1 MLRTCLVFVF
11 CCVISG
17 LSGVFA
23 DDFFVDAVNGS
34 DETGDGSEQNPWKRL
49 QFAFDSI
56 EGTPEN
62 PHMIYLFP
70 GRYDETLNGEFRVF
84 SDSYESVCGLDRD
97 NVFLFNLRI
106 EHEGSVTVK
115 DATVRFIDIEYGQNN
130 LVSNCVFNGGISPSL
145 YVVNSGYAQVESC
158 TFTGTGKIKCTF
170 EGHLFI
176 RNCVYAGNFEPIETD
191 SSSELVSTTATS
203 KTAGPGRET
212 YPAAVI
218 RGLWFRVRWIS
229 GFVRGRSVSM
239 PVIHRIP
246 SRPEAAAGSTWAV
259 MNIST
264 HPNCLS
270 NL

>member
-191 SSSELVSTTATS
+191 SSSELVITYSYIEN
-203 KTAGPGRET
+203 GWPGT
-212 YPAAVI
+212 
-218 RGLWFRVRWIS
+218 GNIS
-229 GFVRGRSVSM
+229 GGSDPGFVVPGALDFRLR
-239 PVIHRIP
+239 
-246 SRPEAAAGSTWAV
+246 AGSVCIDAGDPSDPV
-259 MNIST
+259 
-264 HPNCLS
+264 P
-270 NL
+270 